1 MSDSDSDEWE
11 DSDTDYEAQSLTV
24 DITDT
29 IDTVLLPT
37 YSKPERE
44 KMPTTLQLLN
54 VIKTK
59 NTLCLY
65 RCEPANKKYPG
76 IRIPSSFA
84 GVEAVMV
91 SIELHNAVGGPVRT
105 RLPNFKSKGLTSTRR
120 KDVVFIVR
128 PKTDTI
134 YFKKKCQDKYDGKDA
149 AFELGGGFSSHTGEI
164 TPQFTIVMAP
174 FVKGK
179 IVLERAVR
187 TPKFHV
193 FSKRQDR
200 HTVRTKKRHKKNTE
214 ILKMDTNIREATTTL
229 EALKQELSG
238 LRHRTKMA
246 GRINVQI
253 RQMTE
258 GLSDGPIKI
267 ALEYGT
273 RTQQSNN
280 FISV

>member
-1 MSDSDSDEWE
+1 MSDSDEWE
-11 DSDTDYEAQSLTV
+11 GSDTDSEAQSLTV
-24 DITDT
+24 VVTDT
-29 IDTVLLPT
+29 IDTVPLPT
-37 YSKPERE
+37 YSKAERE

-59 NTLCLY
+59 NTFCLY

-84 GVEAVMV
+84 GVGAVMV
-91 SIELHNAVGGPVRT
+91 SIELHNAVGEPVRT

-128 PKTDTI
+128 PKTDII
-134 YFKKKCQDKYDGKDA
+134 YFKKKCQDKYSGNDA

-164 TPQFTIVMAP
+164 TPQFTIVMTP
-174 FVKGK
+174 FVKGE

-238 LRHRTKMA
+238 LRHRTKTA
-246 GRINVQI
+246 ERINVQI
-253 RQMTE
+253 RQMAE
-258 GLSDGPIKI
+258 GLLDGPIKI
-267 ALEYGT
+267 ALMYGT

>member
-1 MSDSDSDEWE
+1 MSDSDEWE
-11 DSDTDYEAQSLTV
+11 SDSDDAPVVTV
-24 DITDT
+24 PRE
-29 IDTVLLPT
+29 TVGTVVVPT
-37 YSKPERE
+37 YSKPDRE
-44 KMPTTLQLLN
+44 AMPTTLELLN

-65 RCEPANKKYPG
+65 RCEPANKEYPG
-76 IRIPSSFA
+76 VRIPSSFA
-84 GVEAVMV
+84 RDEAIMV
-91 SIELHNAVGGPVRT
+91 SIELHNAIGTPVRT
-105 RLPNFKSKGLTSTRR
+105 RIPNFKSKGLSSIRR
-120 KDVVFIVR
+120 ENVVFVMR

-134 YFKKKCQDKYDGKDA
+134 YFKKKCQDNITKMDT

-179 IVLERAVR
+179 VVTERAVR
-187 TPKFHV
+187 TSKFHV

-200 HTVRTKKRHKKNTE
+200 HTASTKKRHKKNTE
-214 ILKMDTNIREATTTL
+214 ILKMDTNIREATITL
-229 EALKQELSG
+229 EALKQELVR
-238 LRHRTKMA
+238 LQYRTKISENTNS
-246 GRINVQI
+246 RI

-258 GLSDGPIKI
+258 GLQDGPIKI
-267 ALEYGT
+267 GLEYGT